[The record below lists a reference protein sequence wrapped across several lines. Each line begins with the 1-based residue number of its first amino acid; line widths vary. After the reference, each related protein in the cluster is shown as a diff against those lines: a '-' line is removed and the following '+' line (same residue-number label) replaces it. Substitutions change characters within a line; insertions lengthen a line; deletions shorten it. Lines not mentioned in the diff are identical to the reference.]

1 MCSDHVDSI
10 DGPWWTG
17 WPDEDAERYRAAGH
31 WTGNTFSDLLR
42 TWASEYGGRI
52 ALVDGDRRWT
62 YRQLDEA
69 ADLISAGLRRLGLR
83 RGDRVIL
90 QLPNRGEF
98 VEIWFGLQRLG
109 AVPVHAMPGHRRAE
123 IAHLA
128 ALSGAAGYVV
138 ADRHARFDYRDL
150 AAQVQADR
158 RGTDEPLRHVVVLGD
173 PGGFGFTS
181 YADLFDGPA
190 QRPGAGNEAFAPDR
204 SHDDRPSA
212 SDLALLLLSGG
223 TTGLPKLIPR
233 SHDDYA
239 YNARVGA
246 EICRLGPEDVYL
258 AVLPVAFN
266 FTFACPGVLGTLMA
280 GGTVVVAPN
289 PSPATAFRLI
299 EQERVTCT
307 ALNPPLV
314 PYWFAEYADSR
325 PDLSS
330 LRFVQVG
337 SARLAD
343 ELARRFTPTLG
354 VALQQVYGM
363 AEGLINYTRLD
374 DPDELIC
381 TTQGRPGSPADE
393 IRVVDPADGR
403 PVPPGE
409 PGELHTRGPYTLRGY
424 YRADATAAAS
434 FTQDGFYRTGDL
446 VRQLPTGH
454 LNVVGRVKDQINR
467 GGEKIAATE
476 VEGHLLAHPAVRQAA
491 LVGVPDVQWGEAPAA
506 VLVCTGPTPTAAEVV
521 AFLRGRGLAAYKLPD
536 RVEYV
541 DAMPLTAVGKID
553 KKVLA
558 QRLTAAKVTT
568 GPDA

>member
-1 MCSDHVDSI
+1 MNPDREEPSGNAGTATAPDWV
-10 DGPWWTG
+10 G
-17 WPDEDAERYRAAGH
+17 WPAADAQRYRAAGY
-31 WTGNTFSDLLR
+31 WAGVTFGDLLR
-42 TWASEYGGRI
+42 DWADRFGERT
-52 ALVDGDRRWT
+52 ALVDGGRRWT
-62 YRQLDEA
+62 YRQLDAA
-69 ADLISAGLRRLGLR
+69 ADRVCAGLGRLGLR

-90 QLPNRGEF
+90 QLPNRAEF

-138 ADRHARFDYRDL
+138 VDQHARFDYRVL
-150 AAQVQADR
+150 AAQVHAQR
-158 RGTDEPLRHVVVLGD
+158 RTADEPLRHVVVLGD
-173 PGGFGFTS
+173 PAGSGFTS
-181 YADLFDGPA
+181 YADLLDGSAGQRGSAATGDGPA
-190 QRPGAGNEAFAPDR
+190 AG
-204 SHDDRPSA
+204 
-212 SDLALLLLSGG
+212 DLALLLLSGG

-233 SHDDYA
+233 THDDYA
-239 YNARVGA
+239 YNARSGG
-246 EICRLGPEDVYL
+246 EICRLGPDDVYL
-258 AVLPVAFN
+258 AVLPIAFN

-280 GGTVVVAPN
+280 GGTVVVAAN

-354 VALQQVYGM
+354 VTLQQVYGM

-374 DPDELIC
+374 DPADLIC

-393 IRVVDPADGR
+393 VRVVDADGH

-424 YRADATAAAS
+424 YRADAAAAAS
-434 FTQDGFYRTGDL
+434 FTVDGRYRTGDL

-491 LVGVPDVQWGEAPAA
+491 LVGVPDDQWGEAPAA
-506 VLVCTGPTPTAAEVV
+506 VLVCTAPVPTAAEVV
-521 AFLRGRGLAAYKLPD
+521 AFLRDRGLAAYKLPD

-553 KKVLA
+553 KKALVR
-558 QRLTAAKVTT
+558 RLTPAGVTT